1 MKPFRQF
8 RQSRQF
14 CQVRLARP
22 ARLARPGR
30 APRAAVA
37 GVLGGALAALALA
50 AAPMPAN
57 ADRPADAERS
67 TYTNYVTRGY
77 SIDFPDPAV
86 MRGKDG
92 QWYAYATGG
101 PYDETGQTGS
111 SYKIATSPDLVH
123 WRKVGDVFPEGRRP
137 TWATATTGFWAPDI
151 RYLNGKYLLYFTVPD
166 TTTSTQGFDPAIGVA
181 TAPTPAGPWTPSDQ
195 PLIPARPVGGGYDTV
210 IDPAMFTDSTGTH
223 YLYYGGFGTGI
234 WVVQLSAD
242 GRRAVSEPVHVA
254 ASRYE
259 GPNVLERDGWY
270 YLFGSSAN
278 CCAGPT
284 TGYSVFAGRSR
295 SPLGPFVDRLGKPLL
310 ASRAGGTPVIAPN
323 GNKWIGTGHHSAA
336 LDVSGQTYMAYHAI
350 DRNDPW
356 LDVSPGFT
364 MRPMNLDRMDWIDGW
379 PIVRAGLGASQ
390 EPQPAPVVLG
400 EVDDRFEDPAATGS
414 AFTVPDGA
422 MNVAGP
428 DQASDSGRF
437 ARLSGTTTAL
447 TRRSISRADVRVEA
461 DLRVPGDGADGPD
474 SSVGVVARAAP
485 DGSGVRAVLDAG
497 ARQVRIEARLGG
509 QVQRASV
516 SLPPGFDTSA
526 WHVLALEVRGTTAT
540 ADLTDARLGDP
551 WATVRLTLPPGL
563 DRPGRAGL
571 VSEGSGKGSGK
582 GSGESTGEG
591 TGEGTGEADNFAA
604 NQLYTPVTRAVPT
617 PKPGP
622 VDPAYSDEF
631 DGALGDGW
639 TWVRPDPKAQVSD
652 GALRWPTQTGDL
664 VGDGTPGLLLRTMPD
679 GDYTVQTKLN
689 IDLGED
695 VERNFQQG
703 GLIVY
708 AGDDEFL
715 RLDVVAVGPTR
726 IVEFGKET
734 VFQGRRSWGGGLI
747 GAPADTTW
755 LRLVH
760 TRDPRTGEHR
770 YRAASSTD
778 GSHWTWGL
786 TWTLPA
792 DASPRVGLVSQAS
805 TPATTQKYGPA
816 TSVFDYFR
824 VSRP

>member
-1 MKPFRQF
+1 M
-8 RQSRQF
+8 
-14 CQVRLARP
+14 
-22 ARLARPGR
+22 
-30 APRAAVA
+30 
-37 GVLGGALAALALA
+37 LGGALAALTLA
-50 AAPMPAN
+50 AAPAPAN
-57 ADRPADAERS
+57 ADRSQEARRA
-67 TYTNYVTRGY
+67 TYTNDVTRGY

-101 PYDETGQTGS
+101 PYDETGETGS

-123 WRKVGDVFPEGRRP
+123 WRKVGDVFPEGHRP
-137 TWATATTGFWAPDI
+137 AWATATTGFWAPDI

-181 TAPTPAGPWTPSDQ
+181 TAPTPAGPWTPSQ
-195 PLIPARPVGGGYDTV
+195 EPLVPAKPLGGGYDTV

-234 WVVQLSAD
+234 WVVKLSAD
-242 GRRAVSEPVHVA
+242 GRRTVGDPVHVA

-295 SPLGPFVDRLGKPLL
+295 SPLGPFVDKLGKPLL

-323 GNKWIGTGHHSAA
+323 GNKWIGTGHHAAA

-350 DRNDPW
+350 DRFDPW

-364 MRPMNLDRMDWIDGW
+364 MRPMNLDRMDWIGGW
-379 PIVRAGLGASQ
+379 PIVRAGLGASDT
-390 EPQPAPVVLG
+390 PQPTPVARG
-400 EVDDRFEDPAATGS
+400 EVDDRFENPAATRS
-414 AFTVPDGA
+414 AFRVASGT

-437 ARLSGTTTAL
+437 ARLSGDATAL
-447 TRRSISRADVRVEA
+447 TRRTISRADVRVEA
-461 DLRVPGDGADGPD
+461 DVRVPGEDATGT
-474 SSVGVVARAAP
+474 VGVVARATPA
-485 DGSGVRAVLDAG
+485 GSGVRAVLDAG

-509 QVQRASV
+509 QVRRAAV
-516 SLPPGFDTSA
+516 SLPDGFDTSA
-526 WHVLALEVRGTTAT
+526 WHVLALQVRGTTAT
-540 ADLTDARLGDP
+540 ADLTDARLEDP
-551 WATVRLTLPPGL
+551 WATVRLDLPRDGHSGL
-563 DRPGRAGL
+563 DRPGHAGL
-571 VSEGSGKGSGK
+571 VSAGS
-582 GSGESTGEG
+582 
-591 TGEGTGEADNFAA
+591 GEADNFAA
-604 NQLYTPVTRAVPT
+604 NPLYTPVTREVPA
-617 PKPGP
+617 PKPGR

-639 TWVRPDPKAQVSD
+639 TWLRPDPKAQVS
-652 GALRWPTQTGDL
+652 GGTLTWPTQTGDL
-664 VGDGTPGLLLRTMPD
+664 VGDGTPGLLLRQMPD
-679 GDYTVQTKLN
+679 GEYTVQTKLT
-689 IDLGED
+689 IGLGED
-695 VERNFQQG
+695 VERNYQQG

-747 GAPADTTW
+747 GAPAGTTW

-778 GSHWTWGL
+778 GTHWTWGL

-792 DASPRVGLVSQAS
+792 DADPRVGLVSQGS
-805 TPATTQKYGPA
+805 TPETTQKYGPA

>member
-1 MKPFRQF
+1 MKPFRH
-8 RQSRQF
+8 SRQALP
-14 CQVRLARP
+14 R
-22 ARLARPGR
+22 
-30 APRAAVA
+30 RAALA
-37 GVLGGALAALALA
+37 GVLGGALAAAALA
-50 AAPMPAN
+50 AAPAPAN
-57 ADRPADAERS
+57 ASRPADAQRA

-101 PYDETGQTGS
+101 PYDETGTTGS

-123 WRKVGDVFPEGRRP
+123 WRRVGDVFPEGRRP
-137 TWATATTGFWAPDI
+137 SWATPTTGFWAPDI

-166 TTTSTQGFDPAIGVA
+166 TTTTTQGFDPAIGVA
-181 TAPTPAGPWTPSDQ
+181 TAPTPAGPWTPSDR
-195 PLIPARPVGGGYDTV
+195 PLVPAKPVGGGYDTV

-223 YLYYGGFGTGI
+223 YLYYGGFGTGV
-234 WVVQLSAD
+234 WVVKLSAD
-242 GRRAVSEPVHVA
+242 GLRTVGEPVHVA

-350 DRNDPW
+350 DRFDPW

-379 PIVRAGLGASQ
+379 PTVRAGLGAS
-390 EPQPAPVVLG
+390 EGPQPAPVVRG

-414 AFTVPDGA
+414 AFTVAGGA

-447 TRRSISRADVRVEA
+447 TRRTISRPDVRVEA
-461 DLRVPGDGADGPD
+461 DVRVPGDDAKGA
-474 SSVGVVARAAP
+474 VGVVARAAS

-509 QVQRASV
+509 QVRRAAV
-516 SLPPGFDTSA
+516 SLPAGFDTSA
-526 WHVLALEVRGTTAT
+526 WHVLALQVRGTTAT
-540 ADLTDARLGDP
+540 ADVTDARLEDP
-551 WATVRLTLPPGL
+551 WATVRLDLPHGL
-563 DRPGRAGL
+563 DRPGSAGL
-571 VSEGSGKGSGK
+571 VSAGSGGGSGV
-582 GSGESTGEG
+582 TA
-591 TGEGTGEADNFAA
+591 EADNFAA
-604 NQLYTPVTRAVPT
+604 NPLYTPVTRAVPA
-617 PKPGP
+617 PKPGR

-631 DGALGDGW
+631 DGSLGDGW
-639 TWVRPDPKAQVSD
+639 TWVRPDPKAQVSG

-664 VGDGTPGLLLRTMPD
+664 VGDGTPGLLLRSAMPD
-679 GDYTVQTKLN
+679 GDYTVQTKLT

-695 VERNFQQG
+695 VDRNFQQG

-708 AGDDEFL
+708 ADDDEFL

-760 TRDPRTGEHR
+760 SRDPRTGEHR

-778 GSHWTWGL
+778 GTHWTWGL

-792 DASPRVGLVSQAS
+792 DADPQVGLVSQAS
-805 TPATTQKYGPA
+805 TPETTGKYGPA
-816 TSVFDYFR
+816 MSVFDYFR
-824 VSRP
+824 VER

>member
-8 RQSRQF
+8 RQFQ
-14 CQVRLARP
+14 QIRP
-22 ARLARPGR
+22 V
-30 APRAAVA
+30 RAALT
-37 GVLGGALAALALA
+37 GVLGGTLAALALA
-50 AAPMPAN
+50 AAPAPAN
-57 ADRPADAERS
+57 ASRPADAQQE

-101 PYDETGQTGS
+101 PYDETGKTGS

-195 PLIPARPVGGGYDTV
+195 PLIPAKPVGGGYDTV

-234 WVVQLSAD
+234 WVVKLSAD
-242 GRRAVSEPVHVA
+242 GKRAVSEPVHVA

-259 GPNVLERDGWY
+259 GPNVMERDGWY

-295 SPLGPFVDRLGKPLL
+295 SPMGPFVDKLGKPLL

-379 PIVRAGLGASQ
+379 PIVRAGLGAS
-390 EPQPAPVVLG
+390 EDPQPAPVVRG
-400 EVDDRFEDPAATGS
+400 AVDDRFEDPAATGS
-414 AFTVPDGA
+414 AFTVVDGA
-422 MNVAGP
+422 MNVTGP
-428 DQASDSGRF
+428 DQTSDSGRF
-437 ARLSGTTTAL
+437 ARLAGTTTAL
-447 TRRSISRADVRVEA
+447 TRRTISQSDVRVEA
-461 DLRVPGDGADGPD
+461 DVRAPGDGT
-474 SSVGVVARAAP
+474 VGVLGRAAP

-509 QVQRASV
+509 QVRRTAV
-516 SLPPGFDTSA
+516 SLPAGFDTSA

-540 ADLTDARLGDP
+540 ADITDARLGDP
-551 WATVRLTLPPGL
+551 WATARLDLPAGL

-571 VSEGSGKGSGK
+571 VSD
-582 GSGESTGEG
+582 
-591 TGEGTGEADNFAA
+591 GTGEADNFAA
-604 NQLYTPVTRAVPT
+604 GRLYTPVTRTVPT
-617 PKPGP
+617 PEPGA

-631 DGALGDGW
+631 DGALGDSW

-664 VGDGTPGLLLRTMPD
+664 VGDGKPGLLLRSMPD

-695 VERNFQQG
+695 VERNFQQA

-755 LRLVH
+755 LRLAH
-760 TRDPRTGEHR
+760 TLDPRTGEHH

-778 GSHWTWGL
+778 GTHWTWGL

-792 DASPRVGLVSQAS
+792 DANPRVGLVSQAS